1 MAWLAG
7 QVDTK
12 KGHALFGYIHSL
24 RALRSSLPRASG
36 PMNLNQVTLPAVNVA
51 ESVDFYKR
59 MGFELIVNA
68 PHYARFK
75 CPNGSASF
83 SVHQVGGVSESS
95 DVVVYFENESL
106 DQTVKH
112 LQAHGIEFFQEP
124 RDEPWLW
131 REARAKDP
139 AGNVICLYWA
149 DSNRLNPPWRVEA

>member
-1 MAWLAG
+1 
-7 QVDTK
+7 
-12 KGHALFGYIHSL
+12 
-24 RALRSSLPRASG
+24 
-36 PMNLNQVTLPAVNVA
+36 MNLNQVTLPAVNVA

-75 CPNGSASF
+75 CPSGSASF
-83 SVHQVGGVSESS
+83 SVHQVGGVSEPS
-95 DVVVYFENESL
+95 DVVVYFEDELL

-149 DSNRLNPPWRVEA
+149 GSNRLNPPWRVEA